1 MASFLTVAV
10 GLAFTLGVCLLVLR
24 ALLEPWLRF
33 RRTPADQTH
42 DTGKHDTGYH
52 NTGYKP
58 TSRATRTRGAQPLH
72 TA

>member
-1 MASFLTVAV
+1 MASFLAIAI
-10 GLAFTLGVCLLVLR
+10 GLAFTLVVCLLVLR

-42 DTGKHDTGYH
+42 DTGQH
-52 NTGYKP
+52 NTGYQP

>member
-10 GLAFTLGVCLLVLR
+10 GLAFTLVVCLLVLR

-33 RRTPADQTH
+33 RRTPAAPI
-42 DTGKHDTGYH
+42 HDTGYH
-52 NTGYKP
+52 DTGYKP
-58 TSRATRTRGAQPLH
+58 TSRAPRTRGAQPLH